1 MAMRRLMMTAA
12 AMLLAS
18 AAATAQAKPADI
30 ASAVAASGRPAG
42 DVALDA
48 GRKPAEVLRFLGLEQ
63 GDHAL
68 DLFAGSGYYTEI
80 MARAVGPRGL
90 ALGWDPA
97 NFMNDKNRAA
107 WAELK
112 ARAPNSGLLV
122 TPADALALP
131 TDAFDFVLLHM
142 VYHDTY
148 WQSEKFN
155 FPRLDPSAFLRTVYA
170 ATKPGGTVGVIDHVA
185 DAGGDTREVVDKLH
199 RIDPARVRAD
209 FEAAGFVFEGGSE
222 LLRVPADDHA
232 KNVFDPAV
240 RGKTDRFVY
249 RFSKPTR

>member
-1 MAMRRLMMTAA
+1 MRGFTLAA
-12 AMLLAS
+12 AALLLGSAS
-18 AAATAQAKPADI
+18 GGAQAKPADI
-30 ASAVAASGRPAG
+30 APAVAGSGRPA
-42 DVALDA
+42 DAVALD
-48 GRKPAEVLRFLGLEQ
+48 GSRKPAEVLRFLGLEQ
-63 GDHAL
+63 GDRAL

-80 MARAVGPRGL
+80 MARAVGPKGL

-97 NFMNDKNRAA
+97 NFMNDKGRAA

-112 ARAPNSGLLV
+112 ARVPNTGLMV
-122 TPADALALP
+122 TPADAFALP

-148 WQSEKFN
+148 WQSEKYR
-155 FPRLDPSAFLRTVYA
+155 FPRIDPAAFLRTVYA

-185 DAGGDTREVVDKLH
+185 ASGGETRDVVEKLH

-209 FEAAGFVFEGGSE
+209 FEAAGFVFDGESDV
-222 LLRVPADDHA
+222 LRIPADDHS
-232 KNVFDPAV
+232 KNVFDPAI

-249 RFSKPTR
+249 RFRKPAR

>member
-1 MAMRRLMMTAA
+1 MRRYTLAVAA
-12 AMLLAS
+12 LLLAG
-18 AAATAQAKPADI
+18 TAGFADARPADL
-30 ASAVAASGRPAG
+30 AAAVAASGRPA
-42 DVALDA
+42 DAVALDA

-63 GDHAL
+63 GDRAL

-80 MARAVGPRGL
+80 MARAVGSRGA

-97 NFMNDKNRAA
+97 NFMNDKNRAV

-112 ARAPNSGLLV
+112 GRTPNAGLLV

-131 TDAFDFVLLHM
+131 SDAFDFVLLHM

-148 WQSEKFN
+148 WQSEKYK
-155 FPRLDPSAFLRTVYA
+155 FPRMDPQAFLRTVYA
-170 ATKPGGTVGVIDHVA
+170 ATKPVGGVGVVDHVA
-185 DAGGDTREVVDKLH
+185 EAGGDTRDVVEKLH

-209 FEAAGFVFEGGSE
+209 FEAAGFVFDGESD
-222 LLRVPADDHA
+222 LLRIAADDHS
-232 KNVFDPAV
+232 KNVFDPAI

-249 RFSKPTR
+249 RFRRPAR

>member
-1 MAMRRLMMTAA
+1 MGRMTGMAA
-12 AMLLAS
+12 AVLLWTGCG
-18 AAATAQAKPADI
+18 AAEARPA
-30 ASAVAASGRPAG
+30 AVAEAVTTPGRPEEAR
-42 DVALDA
+42 ALDVS
-48 GRKPAEVLRFLGLEQ
+48 RKPAEVLRFLGLEQ
-63 GDHAL
+63 GDRAL
-68 DLFAGSGYYTEI
+68 DLFAGNGYYTEI

-112 ARAPNSGLLV
+112 SRAPNSGLLV

-148 WQSEKFN
+148 WQSEKYR
-155 FPRLDPSAFLRTVYA
+155 FPRMDPAAFLRTVYA
-170 ATKPGGTVGVIDHVA
+170 ATKSGGTIGVIDHVA
-185 DAGGDTREVVDKLH
+185 APGGDTREIVEKLH

-209 FEAAGFVFEGGSE
+209 FEAAGFVFDGESD
-222 LLRVPADDHA
+222 LLRVAGDDHSR
-232 KNVFDPAV
+232 NVFDPAI

-249 RFSKPTR
+249 RFRKPAR